1 MGVRG
6 ESSALRTLDA
16 QAGGSLPGWCSTAQ
30 KPEVLLF
37 LAELWQVLCRLVN
50 IPHQAPCGAGCVA
63 STCPSAP
70 LSHLPLRHWM
80 VGLLVAGAR

>member
-37 LAELWQVLCRLVN
+37 LAEL
-50 IPHQAPCGAGCVA
+50 
-63 STCPSAP
+63 
-70 LSHLPLRHWM
+70 
-80 VGLLVAGAR
+80 